1 MNTSTHSPC
10 EKLIWFVT
18 FINIIC
24 ASHIFPKS
32 YTLLLKPNFSENV
45 AEFWRVD
52 RQVSSGPVLWEQS
65 YFYNRSYGF
74 YGKGSFYGV
83 CWGKNVVFFDI
94 KHFRDLQNCL
104 SFFLIWRKG
113 KFQKWKKIVVI
124 IPNMSNYHK
133 DNLLPRD
140 SFLFLF
146 WIP

>member
-1 MNTSTHSPC
+1 MIT
-10 EKLIWFVT
+10 LVT
-18 FINIIC
+18 CINIIC

-83 CWGKNVVFFDI
+83 CWGKN
-94 KHFRDLQNCL
+94 FRDLQNCL

-133 DNLLPRD
+133 DNLLPWETVFY
-140 SFLFLF
+140 SCFGSHKSENNKNNQKS
-146 WIP
+146 